1 MPQEAKVKFM
11 QELKG
16 KHGAEAVLAH
26 AIDTLKS
33 YERTTERY
41 AFNGEFRP
49 LEFWRLKGY
58 SVDRIKENALPHE
71 KMTCRLA
78 GEVYKVPIK
87 MESKLTDIVRER
99 QEEFKGKRNARLKR
113 NRDPLDGL
121 HLILG
126 VQQLLFRL
134 FDFLL

>member
-49 LEFWRLKGY
+49 LEFWRLKPQAHWLSTAADVCQVMCDVIARGDASSF
-58 SVDRIKENALPHE
+58 SVCVLRELSA
-71 KMTCRLA
+71 MTL
-78 GEVYKVPIK
+78 
-87 MESKLTDIVRER
+87 L
-99 QEEFKGKRNARLKR
+99 L
-113 NRDPLDGL
+113 
-121 HLILG
+121 LG
-126 VQQLLFRL
+126 
-134 FDFLL
+134 